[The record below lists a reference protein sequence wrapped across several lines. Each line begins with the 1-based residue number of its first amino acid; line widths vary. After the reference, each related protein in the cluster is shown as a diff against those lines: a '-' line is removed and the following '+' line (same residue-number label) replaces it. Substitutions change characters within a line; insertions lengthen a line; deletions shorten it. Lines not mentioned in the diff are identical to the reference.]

1 MTKRYGNVE
10 AANTHVISMNTD
22 AWSTNLKLAE
32 CKGVSRR
39 NLLRQSVN
47 SIKQSNLLEQTD
59 FFPMRLYAIF
69 I

>member
-32 CKGVSRR
+32 CPVGVKACPVETYFDR
-39 NLLRQSVN
+39 V
-47 SIKQSNLLEQTD
+47 SIV
-59 FFPMRLYAIF
+59 
-69 I
+69 